1 MADPRHELGLA
12 AEAATEAWLSR
23 VGWSVIARR
32 ARGSGRG
39 ELDLV
44 AFDDGGILVAVEVR
58 ARRSSRAGAPEA
70 TLGAARV
77 RRLRRALS
85 AYAVEHRIP
94 HRGLRVD
101 LVTVRPMAG
110 RPGTW
115 QLGRI
120 PGIG

>member
-1 MADPRHELGLA
+1 MS
-12 AEAATEAWLSR
+12 AEAATEAWLCR
-23 VGWSVIARR
+23 VGWSVVARR
-32 ARGSGRG
+32 ARTPGRG

-44 AFDDGGILVAVEVR
+44 ALDTRGNLVAVEVR

-77 RRLRRALS
+77 LRLRLALV
-85 AYAVEHRIP
+85 AYAAEHRIP

-101 LVTVRPMAG
+101 LVTARPFGG

>member
-23 VGWSVIARR
+23 AGWRVIARR
-32 ARGSGRG
+32 ARGPGRG

-44 AFDDGGILVAVEVR
+44 AVDDRGILVAVEVR
-58 ARRSSRAGAPEA
+58 ARRSSRVGAPEA
-70 TLGAARV
+70 TVDAARV
-77 RRLRRALS
+77 RRLRRALG
-85 AYAVEHRIP
+85 AYAAEHRIS

-101 LVTVRPMAG
+101 LVTARPAPSQPG
-110 RPGTW
+110 RW
-115 QLGRI
+115 HLARV